1 MKRLL
6 FITDLY
12 PVSENEKVTPRTLY
26 DFVYGFRELGVGV
39 DVIKP
44 NFILNSFLRKKPFY
58 RTGQYKDVFNVNYH
72 LPFLGK
78 IENKLQGS
86 TVLNTDYSAIVS
98 HMPSG
103 SIFAYKLACKLGLPL
118 ICGIHVSDLDVL
130 TKPIYA
136 IYFKRALLNAFRY
149 AKLLACRS
157 DIIKKRLIK
166 FYPEFEN
173 KVFTAYS
180 GVEDDIIFDRANET
194 LLNDKIKVLTCANF
208 KKRKNIDKVIK
219 ACKGLE
225 SFDLT
230 VIGDGAQRKQLEKI
244 DPAVKFTG
252 HLPHDKVL
260 EEMKHS
266 DIFVLASVGETLGM
280 VYLEA
285 MASGCITV
293 ATKDDGVDGIIND
306 SINGFLTTPDVTNIK
321 NTLLNIKNMNPDSL
335 KALRCNSYNTIKKF
349 GQNAMCSYYLQ
360 QILKIL

>member
-1 MKRLL
+1 MKKLL

-12 PVSENEKVTPRTLY
+12 PVMEDEKTTPRTLY
-26 DFVYGFRELGVGV
+26 NFVQGFRASGVDV

-58 RTGQYKDVFNVNYH
+58 KTGLYNDVFNVNYH
-72 LPFLGK
+72 TPFWGD
-78 IENKLQGS
+78 IEKKLHNS
-86 TVLNTDYSAIVS
+86 SVLNTNYSAIVS

-103 SIFAYKLACKLGLPL
+103 SIFARKLACKLNLPL
-118 ICGIHVSDLDVL
+118 VCGIHVSDLEVL
-130 TKPIYA
+130 TKPLYS
-136 IYFKRALLNAFRY
+136 IYFKDELLKTFRQ

-157 DIIKKRLIK
+157 DVIKKRLLK
-166 FYPEFEN
+166 LYPEFEN
-173 KVFTAYS
+173 KVITAYS
-180 GVEDDIIFDRANET
+180 GVDENIIVDRTNEII
-194 LLNDKIKVLTCANF
+194 NQDKIKVITCANF

-252 HLPHDKVL
+252 HLSHDKVL
-260 EEMKHS
+260 EAMQHS

-306 SINGFLTTPDVTNIK
+306 SINGFLTTSDVTNIK
-321 NTLLNIKNMNPDSL
+321 NTLLNIKNMNLDSL
-335 KALRCNSYNTIKKF
+335 KALRCNSYNTIKMF